1 MSLITYVKGYIP
13 FYRRNLKIALPVMFA
28 QLGQAIVMLADTVMV
43 GHLGTVELAAVSFG
57 SSVFMIG
64 FLFAL
69 GLSIGAT
76 PLIGKE
82 YAAGEHRRSAIIFQ
96 NSILFDI
103 GVSLVLGGI
112 MWVVSFFM
120 DRMGQPDE
128 VWPLAQEYFRISVY
142 TLPFVLLF
150 QSFRQ
155 FMEGIG
161 NTKYAM
167 VITLVGN
174 ILNIFLNW
182 VLIFGKLGCPMLG
195 VAGAAYATLIARI
208 LMSIAFVVLFFV
220 KRPLIRYFYFFGKKS
235 FSRREI
241 KGLAYMGIPIGSQM
255 LLETLGMSLSSIMVG
270 WFGAVALASHQ
281 IAMNLSSLTFMISSG
296 LASATTIRVSHQ
308 IGVKDFKSMRKAGIA
323 STHLSLLFSCACAIV
338 LFFFRVQIASVF
350 SVDPQV
356 LELSSLLIA
365 IVAIYQF
372 GDGFQVVSIGALRG
386 MSDVYAPMVVAI
398 VCYLIVNLS
407 MAYLLAVI
415 FNWGAVGVWI
425 AFMIE
430 LYLAAILLGLRFRH
444 KTKLYR

>member
-112 MWVVSFFM
+112 MWAVSFFM

-128 VWPLAQEYFRISVY
+128 EWPLAQEYFRISVY

-155 FMEGIG
+155 FLEGIG

>member
-112 MWVVSFFM
+112 MWAVSFFM

-128 VWPLAQEYFRISVY
+128 VWLLAQEYFRISVY

>member
-182 VLIFGKLGCPMLG
+182 VLIFGKLGCTMLG

-308 IGVKDFKSMRKAGIA
+308 IGVKDFIRGK
-323 STHLSLLFSCACAIV
+323 
-338 LFFFRVQIASVF
+338 
-350 SVDPQV
+350 
-356 LELSSLLIA
+356 
-365 IVAIYQF
+365 YF
-372 GDGFQVVSIGALRG
+372 GYS
-386 MSDVYAPMVVAI
+386 
-398 VCYLIVNLS
+398 
-407 MAYLLAVI
+407 
-415 FNWGAVGVWI
+415 
-425 AFMIE
+425 
-430 LYLAAILLGLRFRH
+430 
-444 KTKLYR
+444 

>member
-103 GVSLVLGGI
+103 GVSLFLGGI

>member
-1 MSLITYVKGYIP
+1 MNIVSYIKSYIP
-13 FYRRNLKIALPVMFA
+13 FYRRNLKIAVPVMFA
-28 QLGQAIVMLADTVMV
+28 QIGHASVMLADTIMV
-43 GHLGTVELAAVSFG
+43 GHFGTVELASVSFG

-82 YAAGEHRRSAIIFQ
+82 YAAGGHKRSAVIFQ
-96 NSILFDI
+96 NSILFDVV
-103 GVSLVLGGI
+103 VSFFLGAF
-112 MWVVSFFM
+112 MWVVSCYM
-120 DRMGQPDE
+120 DCMGQPEE
-128 VWPLAQEYFRISVY
+128 VWPLAQRYFRISVCS
-142 TLPFVLLF
+142 LPFVLLF

-174 ILNIFLNW
+174 VLNIFLNW
-182 VLIFGKLGCPMLG
+182 VMIFGKFGCPMFG
-195 VAGAAYATLIARI
+195 VAGAAYATLISR
-208 LMSIAFVVLFFV
+208 LFMSIAFILLFFV
-220 KRPLIRYFYFFGKKS
+220 KKPLVRYFYFFGKKS
-235 FSRREI
+235 FSKKEI

-281 IAMNLSSLTFMISSG
+281 IAMNLSSLTFMISGG

-308 IGVKDFKSMRKAGIA
+308 IGKKDFHSMRKAGIA
-323 STHLSLLFSCACAIV
+323 STHLSLLFSFICAVV
-338 LFFFRVQIASVF
+338 LFVFRSQIASF
-350 SVDPQV
+350 FTIDPAV
-356 LELSSLLIA
+356 LQLSSLLIA
-365 IVAIYQF
+365 IVALYQF
-372 GDGFQVVSIGALRG
+372 GDGYQVVSIGALRG
-386 MSDVYAPMVVAI
+386 LSDVYAPMVVAI

-407 MAYLLAVI
+407 FAYVLAVI
-415 FNWGAVGVWI
+415 CGWGVVGVWV

-430 LYLAAILLGLRFRH
+430 LYLAALLLGIRFYH
-444 KTKLYR
+444 KTRQYR

>member
-112 MWVVSFFM
+112 MWAVSFFM

-128 VWPLAQEYFRISVY
+128 EWPLAQEYFRISVY

>member
-1 MSLITYVKGYIP
+1 MSFVTYVKGYIP

-28 QLGQAIVMLADTVMV
+28 QLGQAIVMLADTMMV

-82 YAAGEHRRSAIIFQ
+82 YAAGGHRRSAIIFQ
-96 NSILFDI
+96 NSILFDL
-103 GVSLVLGGI
+103 GVSLLLGGI
-112 MWVVSFFM
+112 MWGVSCFM

-128 VWPLAQEYFRISVY
+128 VWPLAQVYFRISVY

-174 ILNIFLNW
+174 LLNIFLNW

-241 KGLAYMGIPIGSQM
+241 KGLAYVGIPIGSQM

-308 IGVKDFKSMRKAGIA
+308 IGVKDLKSMRKAGIA
-323 STHLSLLFSCACAIV
+323 STHLSLVFSCVCAII
-338 LFFFRVQIASVF
+338 LFFFRVQIASAF

-415 FNWGAVGVWI
+415 FSWGAVGVWI

>member
-112 MWVVSFFM
+112 MWAVSFFM

>member
-1 MSLITYVKGYIP
+1 MSFVTYVKGYIP

-82 YAAGEHRRSAIIFQ
+82 YAAGGHRRSAIIFQ

-112 MWVVSFFM
+112 MWVVSCFM

-128 VWPLAQEYFRISVY
+128 VWPLAQVYFRISVY

-174 ILNIFLNW
+174 LLNIFLNW

-241 KGLAYMGIPIGSQM
+241 KGLAYVGIPIGSQM

-323 STHLSLLFSCACAIV
+323 STHLSLVFSCVCAII
-338 LFFFRVQIASVF
+338 LFFFRVQIASAF
-350 SVDPQV
+350 SVDPEV

>member
-1 MSLITYVKGYIP
+1 
-13 FYRRNLKIALPVMFA
+13 
-28 QLGQAIVMLADTVMV
+28 
-43 GHLGTVELAAVSFG
+43 
-57 SSVFMIG
+57 
-64 FLFAL
+64 
-69 GLSIGAT
+69 
-76 PLIGKE
+76 
-82 YAAGEHRRSAIIFQ
+82 
-96 NSILFDI
+96 
-103 GVSLVLGGI
+103 
-112 MWVVSFFM
+112 
-120 DRMGQPDE
+120 
-128 VWPLAQEYFRISVY
+128 
-142 TLPFVLLF
+142 
-150 QSFRQ
+150 
-155 FMEGIG
+155 MEGIG

-323 STHLSLLFSCACAIV
+323 STHLSLLFSCACAFV

>member
-338 LFFFRVQIASVF
+338 LFFFRVQIASAF

>member
-112 MWVVSFFM
+112 MWAVSFFM

-323 STHLSLLFSCACAIV
+323 STHLSLLFSCACAFV

>member
-82 YAAGEHRRSAIIFQ
+82 YAAGEYRRSAIIFQ

-112 MWVVSFFM
+112 MWAVSFFM

>member
-112 MWVVSFFM
+112 MWAVSFFM

-182 VLIFGKLGCPMLG
+182 VLIFGKLGCP
-195 VAGAAYATLIARI
+195 IDRK
-208 LMSIAFVVLFFV
+208 SVV
-220 KRPLIRYFYFFGKKS
+220 
-235 FSRREI
+235 
-241 KGLAYMGIPIGSQM
+241 
-255 LLETLGMSLSSIMVG
+255 
-270 WFGAVALASHQ
+270 
-281 IAMNLSSLTFMISSG
+281 
-296 LASATTIRVSHQ
+296 
-308 IGVKDFKSMRKAGIA
+308 
-323 STHLSLLFSCACAIV
+323 
-338 LFFFRVQIASVF
+338 
-350 SVDPQV
+350 
-356 LELSSLLIA
+356 
-365 IVAIYQF
+365 
-372 GDGFQVVSIGALRG
+372 
-386 MSDVYAPMVVAI
+386 
-398 VCYLIVNLS
+398 
-407 MAYLLAVI
+407 
-415 FNWGAVGVWI
+415 
-425 AFMIE
+425 
-430 LYLAAILLGLRFRH
+430 
-444 KTKLYR
+444 

>member
-241 KGLAYMGIPIGSQM
+241 KGLAYIGIPIGSQM

>member
-1 MSLITYVKGYIP
+1 
-13 FYRRNLKIALPVMFA
+13 MFA

-112 MWVVSFFM
+112 MWAVSFFM

-323 STHLSLLFSCACAIV
+323 STHLSLLFSCACAFV

>member
-1 MSLITYVKGYIP
+1 
-13 FYRRNLKIALPVMFA
+13 
-28 QLGQAIVMLADTVMV
+28 
-43 GHLGTVELAAVSFG
+43 
-57 SSVFMIG
+57 
-64 FLFAL
+64 
-69 GLSIGAT
+69 
-76 PLIGKE
+76 
-82 YAAGEHRRSAIIFQ
+82 
-96 NSILFDI
+96 
-103 GVSLVLGGI
+103 
-112 MWVVSFFM
+112 
-120 DRMGQPDE
+120 
-128 VWPLAQEYFRISVY
+128 
-142 TLPFVLLF
+142 LLF

-174 ILNIFLNW
+174 LLNIFLNW

-241 KGLAYMGIPIGSQM
+241 KGLAYVGIPIGSQM

-323 STHLSLLFSCACAIV
+323 STHLSLVFSCVCAII
-338 LFFFRVQIASVF
+338 LFFFRVQIASAF
-350 SVDPQV
+350 SVDPEV

-415 FNWGAVGVWI
+415 FSWGAVGVWI